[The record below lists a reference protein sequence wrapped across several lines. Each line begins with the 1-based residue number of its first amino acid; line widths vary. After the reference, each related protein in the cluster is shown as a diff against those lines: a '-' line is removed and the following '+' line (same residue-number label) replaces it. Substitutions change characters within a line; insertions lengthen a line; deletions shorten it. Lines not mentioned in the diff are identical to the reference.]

1 MAIYEYKALDAAGKT
16 IRGMIEADSVKTA
29 RVKLKKNGLFL
40 NEIAEKSA
48 ARGGKAGARG
58 ASPGGGGFGFFGN
71 VKMAD
76 IALTTRQLASLIKAN
91 IPIVEA
97 LTALIDQVENER
109 LKIVLSTVRGDVNEG
124 SSLAKAM
131 SKHPKVFSN
140 IFVNMIEAGEASG
153 TLPLVLLRLADFQE
167 SQVRLKNK
175 VQSALMYPVLMMIA
189 SFAMLIGI
197 FVGVIPKIVKIFE
210 SMNKPMPLQTRVLIW
225 ISDFIVNW
233 WFLVAG
239 AAALAYFLFRKW
251 INSPKGRR
259 SWDGLLLKVP
269 LLGQMIRMLA
279 VARFANTMATLLAG
293 GVPILTAMNIV
304 KSIVANTLI
313 TEAIVQARENVT
325 EGQSI
330 AEPLKRSRQFP
341 PLVIHMIAIGE
352 KTGELPQMLQSVA
365 STYEE
370 QVSVKIEGLTS
381 LLEPAMI
388 IFMGVIVGGIVA
400 SVFVPLIEMNN
411 LH

>member
-1 MAIYEYKALDAAGKT
+1 MAIFEYKALDGAGKT
-16 IRGMIEADSVKTA
+16 IRGIIEADTIKTA
-29 RVKLKKNGLFL
+29 RSKLKKNGLLL
-40 NEIAEKSA
+40 NDIREKSITS
-48 ARGGKAGARG
+48 KAGASRA
-58 ASPGGGGFGFFGN
+58 ASSGLFN
-71 VKMAD
+71 RVKLAD
-76 IALTTRQLASLIKAN
+76 VALTTRQLASLIKAN

-97 LTALIDQVENER
+97 LTALIDQVDNER
-109 LKIVLSTVRGDVNEG
+109 LKIVLSGVRADVNEG

-140 IFVNMIEAGEASG
+140 IFVNMIDAGEASG
-153 TLPLVLLRLADFQE
+153 TLPLVLVRLADFQE

-175 VQSALMYPVLMMIA
+175 VQSALMYPMLMM
-189 SFAMLIGI
+189 FAAFGLLVGI

-210 SMNKPMPLQTRVLIW
+210 SMNKPMPLQTKILIY
-225 ISDFIVNW
+225 ISDFIVDY
-233 WFLVAG
+233 WFIVIAMVVGGFL
-239 AAALAYFLFRKW
+239 LFRRW
-251 INSPKGRR
+251 IGSPKGRKR
-259 SWDGLLLKVP
+259 WDGLLLKLPVLGP
-269 LLGQMIRMLA
+269 LIRMLA
-279 VARFANTMATLLAG
+279 IARFSNTMATLLTG

-304 KSIVANTLI
+304 KNIVANELI
-313 TEAIVQARENVT
+313 AEAIVQARENVT

-352 KTGELPQMLQSVA
+352 KTGELPQMLTNVA

-388 IFMGVIVGGIVA
+388 IFMGVVVGGIVA

-411 LH
+411 LK